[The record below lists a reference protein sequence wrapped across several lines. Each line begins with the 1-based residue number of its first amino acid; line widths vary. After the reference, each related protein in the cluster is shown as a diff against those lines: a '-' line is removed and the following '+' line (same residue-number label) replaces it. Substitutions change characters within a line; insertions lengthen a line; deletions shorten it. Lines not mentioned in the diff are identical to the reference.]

1 MTKKEL
7 IELKLKPLEK
17 LLENGIHNAGDLKL
31 FKEVYKPAY
40 SWRSAADSDEKIL
53 NDFNDYI
60 RRSLSKYNSFYY
72 GEKNPFEGLIDKE
85 DLPNYTK
92 LMEDYWTSVNEVVFT
107 REFIK
112 KITYCDEKVYS
123 FFEYEN
129 WFVNYFDS
137 FNDDIKVQILTYHLK
152 KKPSKSAFHYLLKA
166 GILNDEILAKIK
178 LTDKQLT
185 NLVFSEFTN
194 LRKKRISIG
203 DITDLKR
210 LRMIK
215 GSFTEGSIIEIANKF
230 VKDSEAEKVSAG
242 TIEVIL
248 TMFFHYLDL
257 DFNDYPGAKLLIELG
272 VDGEV
277 DV

>member
-1 MTKKEL
+1 MTKEEL
-7 IELKLKPLEK
+7 VELKIKPFER
-17 LLENGIHNAGDLKL
+17 LLENGVHNANDLKL
-31 FKEVYKPAY
+31 FQEVYKPAY
-40 SWRSAADSDEKIL
+40 TWRSASDSDEKIFHY
-53 NDFNDYI
+53 FNYYV
-60 RRSLSKYNSFYY
+60 RGSLSRYTYHH
-72 GEKNPFEGLIDKE
+72 EKENPFERLIDMD
-85 DLPNYTK
+85 DLPNYTN
-92 LMEDYWTSVNEVVFT
+92 LMKDYWENVRDVVFT

-112 KITYCDEKVYS
+112 KITYCDEKIFS
-123 FFEYEN
+123 FFENEN

-137 FNDDIKVQILTYHLK
+137 FNDDIKIQILTYHLK
-152 KKPSKSAFHYLLKA
+152 KKQSKSAFHYLLKA
-166 GILNDEILAKIK
+166 GILNDELLAKIK
-178 LTDKQLT
+178 LTDKQFT

-203 DITDLKR
+203 DITELKR

-215 GSFTEGSIIEIANKF
+215 DSFTEGSIIEIANKF

-272 VDGEV
+272 IEGEV
-277 DV
+277 DI